1 MGDDKDDPK
10 GADGKL
16 SRWTALV
23 KATGS
28 PLKLFA
34 LMVLVCNTAFG
45 ITSAV
50 AFGPDIFVYTLHTF
64 LAVVASFVLIALWSP
79 RSFYTPLE
87 LMTLVELEEKKGG
100 QKPVFPE
107 SKPLV
112 ATVLLALGVLGYLLY
127 QLSKGT

>member
-1 MGDDKDDPK
+1 MSETKDDVKTADDK
-10 GADGKL
+10 L
-16 SRWTALV
+16 SKWTGLV

-79 RSFYTPLE
+79 RSFYTPME
-87 LMTLVELEEKKGG
+87 LLTLVELEEQKADR
-100 QKPVFPE
+100 KPVFPE

-112 ATVLLALGVLGYLLY
+112 ATVLLALGVLAYLLY
-127 QLSKGT
+127 QLSKG

>member
-1 MGDDKDDPK
+1 MSTENTKEPAT
-10 GADGKL
+10 ADKL
-16 SRWTALV
+16 SKWTGLV

-64 LAVVASFVLIALWSP
+64 LAVVAAFVLIALWSP
-79 RSFYTPLE
+79 RSFYTPME
-87 LMTLVELEEKKGG
+87 LLTLVELEARKGD
-100 QKPVFPE
+100 QKSVFPE

-112 ATVLLALGVLGYLLY
+112 ATVLLAAGVLAYLLY
-127 QLSKGT
+127 QLGKGP